1 MITFRGALLTFN
13 SGKSIV
19 IEVAVRGTGDLRA
32 SVTFTTQGADSS
44 GGTTG
49 AVFCPRFRISNADSS
64 MRIGE
69 EPEETRRG

>member
-1 MITFRGALLTFN
+1 M
-13 SGKSIV
+13 
-19 IEVAVRGTGDLRA
+19 RGTGDLRA

-49 AVFCPRFRISNADSS
+49 AVFCPRLRISNADSS
-64 MRIGE
+64 MKIGE